1 MYPQLDLARAWMA
14 EAERRAERHH
24 RVRAARAVARAR
36 RRAAV
41 GAALRQRSG
50 TPGRAIDS
58 GGTYD
63 AAVNATPMP
72 TNTAPLSRSTRR

>member
-24 RVRAARAVARAR
+24 RVRVARAVARAR
-36 RRAAV
+36 RRDAA
-41 GAALRQRSG
+41 AARQRSG

-63 AAVNATPMP
+63 AAVNATPRP
-72 TNTAPLSRSTRR
+72 TSTAPLSRSTPR